1 MRLTHAES
9 EQSIE
14 VDPSRLPLY
23 ASQGWREASTDA
35 PAGNASKDEWLTY
48 AAAQGLDATEA
59 EAMTRDELRA
69 ALS

>member
-1 MRLTHAES
+1 MKLTHPES
-9 EQSIE
+9 EQTLD
-14 VDPSRLPLY
+14 VADA
-23 ASQGWREASTDA
+23 ASDRYLTQGWRKASTDA
-35 PAGNASKDEWLTY
+35 PKASAAKAEWLAY